1 MSFTGIFG
9 LVILLIAAIAL
20 LGPSKLPA
28 GIEQLWLSIT
38 NFRRQ
43 QNELPI
49 LTLEQARRSWELS
62 ENPLYDLIQILYGA
76 VEHLVELRHRIFIIL
91 GWLMGAAVLAFV
103 FSNQLLALIA
113 LPKGDIQLIVLAPID
128 MLWATFEVI
137 FGAAAVLTLPILL
150 YQLLRFAEPALESPT
165 ERATYRF
172 IAFLGIPLVLIFFLL
187 GSAFAYFIMLPF
199 ALKYLASFGLDIAR
213 ASWNVRAY
221 FSFTLGVM
229 LWMGAAFETPLIMAM
244 LARMG
249 VASPRGMVK
258 QWRYAFLLIAV
269 MAAVITPTVD
279 PLNMALVMGPLLALY
294 FLGIGFARLT
304 YRPRREQSFASQP
317 VAEEPKQLEG

>member
-1 MSFTGIFG
+1 
-9 LVILLIAAIAL
+9 

-43 QNELPI
+43 QSELPT
-49 LTLEQARRSWELS
+49 LTLEQARRAWEAS

-76 VEHLVELRHRIFIIL
+76 VEHLVELRHRIFIVL
-91 GWLMGAAVLAFV
+91 GWLFGSAIIAFI
-103 FSNQLLALIA
+103 FSNQLLELIA
-113 LPKGDIQLIVLAPID
+113 RPKGDIQLIVLAPID

-137 FGAAAVLTLPILL
+137 FGTAAVLTLPIML
-150 YQLLRFAEPALESPT
+150 YQILRFIEPALETPA
-165 ERATYRF
+165 EKAAYRL
-172 IAFLGIPLVLIFFLL
+172 IALIGIPLVLIFFVL
-187 GSAFAYFIMLPF
+187 GALFAYFIMLPF
-199 ALKYLASFGLDIAR
+199 ALKYLASFGTDIAR

-244 LARMG
+244 LARLG
-249 VASPRGMVK
+249 IVSPAAMAR
-258 QWRYAFLLIAV
+258 QWRYAIVGIAII
-269 MAAVITPTVD
+269 AAVITPTVD

-294 FLGIGFARLT
+294 FLGVMFARMT
-304 YRPRREQSFASQP
+304 YRPRNNQP
-317 VAEEPKQLEG
+317 AVVERRA